1 MLRGGST
8 DFDFQV
14 VKGDDYP
21 TFTMTLYEGDNET
34 PIDISLPSTT
44 VVLNVKKPD
53 GNFLELPVSKL
64 GDGKDGGVFHQ
75 WSSNEIDVIGTY
87 EVEGRIFFD
96 GGRKYTC
103 LSRVR
108 FQVISSLRGN

>member
-8 DFDFQV
+8 EFDFQI
-14 VKGDDYP
+14 VKSDDYP

-34 PIDISLPSTT
+34 PIDLRLASTS
-44 VVLNVKKPD
+44 VILIIKKPD
-53 GNFLELPVSKL
+53 GMFLEIPVSKL
-64 GDGKDGGVFHQ
+64 GDGKEGGVFHQ
-75 WSSNEIDVIGTY
+75 WSSDEIDVIGRY

-103 LSRVR
+103 LNRTIFEV
-108 FQVISSLRGN
+108 VSSLRGN